1 MSSNNSQSDP
11 KVSAAQMDALN
22 LDDLFLGNDEQ
33 GDSLFDD
40 MDIDLEDMDGIIGGE
55 GGVDVISEEFGGG
68 DGMMGMMMMDASEAR
83 RKRKQSQKTTDASA
97 NDEYTPRS
105 DNASSTIG
113 KKGRT
118 RVLLTHAQIVAQMQ
132 LKQGPQA
139 PPVQPPALAPAAST
153 GPNKIKTRR
162 GGSSR
167 ASTSH
172 PPLASAAGH
181 HPALPQASTAAASTS
196 SKRRKSSLPYL
207 HDPNHP
213 STQAL
218 QHLTNLQT
226 ANPQRYKLIH
236 QAQST
241 VSNFGMKPSETLFF
255 PYMHLPPE
263 VEVKKGQKAF
273 PWMDKLNHASAPD
286 GGGHS
291 TKEKGETS
299 GDSTTSGISSKRS
312 ISTSSPLYAIFTQH
326 LGALVDNHGQE
337 HSPESLQKALAQSTR
352 LAKKYVEKAS
362 ALASTST
369 TPSTSAFVDELAK
382 LLSGCIRQSAFLRQ
396 NLWNMECYAEK
407 HLNEE
412 DFKSCFPVKRREV
425 ERLSGAMWLDTDVPT
440 GATPP
445 FPPPVTSPPKAT
457 KIVASDKWA
466 LPSPSGTKNAPT
478 HGGLNSTPVISV
490 KVKLK
495 YSEWRDKSGR
505 RLVGRLWAPVA
516 WKTAARKAEMAL
528 NRAAAANAA
537 EADKTLPTTF
547 AKALSS
553 GTVNAAVLEEVAS
566 ETLRLKMLG
575 KKATRDTSPT
585 KELTTEA
592 KKASRKKKQKDG
604 ATGANPSSS
613 VSTATSLSK
622 HTISMNPIAAPH
634 DLPHIP
640 SYTPFHPAILAPDSV
655 SSHQTGKDCHRALIY
670 NQHPRVLHSLHAK
683 IFNPFIS
690 PSERR
695 TLLANEISSTLQR
708 MENARLNHQ
717 LEKAQAIRKE
727 MKALQ
732 HVYKEDLEA
741 APEMCNTAG
750 LWKHLEETKYFD
762 KLDEMEDVYDGLEGC
777 WQPELDQTQL
787 LDDGG
792 LWGSLLPP
800 VKVASRRAGEK
811 GVDTEEQSEVEQ
823 SSLLFDRLQSLLVY
837 VDGSDEGDNDDDDD
851 DELLS
856 SLPDFTPEQFTY
868 GPASTTTSDKDAML
882 DVSAL
887 TLDQRT
893 FIQLRAAGLIDT
905 STSSTNL
912 PVVVEDDSAKP
923 STIQPSNSGNDE
935 SIDNVIQ
942 LMKADL
948 STLHVKTNA
957 QVATLQRTAL
967 RHISRA
973 SNRKRKERDDEATMS
988 KYKLLQKIQKEQNE
1002 KRRVSGRVKTGSNK
1016 FDVEQ
1021 WLPW

>member
-1 MSSNNSQSDP
+1 
-11 KVSAAQMDALN
+11 
-22 LDDLFLGNDEQ
+22 
-33 GDSLFDD
+33 
-40 MDIDLEDMDGIIGGE
+40 
-55 GGVDVISEEFGGG
+55 
-68 DGMMGMMMMDASEAR
+68 
-83 RKRKQSQKTTDASA
+83 
-97 NDEYTPRS
+97 
-105 DNASSTIG
+105 
-113 KKGRT
+113 
-118 RVLLTHAQIVAQMQ
+118 
-132 LKQGPQA
+132 
-139 PPVQPPALAPAAST
+139 
-153 GPNKIKTRR
+153 
-162 GGSSR
+162 
-167 ASTSH
+167 
-172 PPLASAAGH
+172 
-181 HPALPQASTAAASTS
+181 
-196 SKRRKSSLPYL
+196 
-207 HDPNHP
+207 
-213 STQAL
+213 
-218 QHLTNLQT
+218 
-226 ANPQRYKLIH
+226 
-236 QAQST
+236 
-241 VSNFGMKPSETLFF
+241 
-255 PYMHLPPE
+255 
-263 VEVKKGQKAF
+263 
-273 PWMDKLNHASAPD
+273 
-286 GGGHS
+286 
-291 TKEKGETS
+291 
-299 GDSTTSGISSKRS
+299 
-312 ISTSSPLYAIFTQH
+312 
-326 LGALVDNHGQE
+326 
-337 HSPESLQKALAQSTR
+337 
-352 LAKKYVEKAS
+352 
-362 ALASTST
+362 
-369 TPSTSAFVDELAK
+369 
-382 LLSGCIRQSAFLRQ
+382 
-396 NLWNMECYAEK
+396 
-407 HLNEE
+407 
-412 DFKSCFPVKRREV
+412 
-425 ERLSGAMWLDTDVPT
+425 
-440 GATPP
+440 
-445 FPPPVTSPPKAT
+445 
-457 KIVASDKWA
+457 
-466 LPSPSGTKNAPT
+466 
-478 HGGLNSTPVISV
+478 
-490 KVKLK
+490 
-495 YSEWRDKSGR
+495 
-505 RLVGRLWAPVA
+505 
-516 WKTAARKAEMAL
+516 
-528 NRAAAANAA
+528 
-537 EADKTLPTTF
+537 
-547 AKALSS
+547 
-553 GTVNAAVLEEVAS
+553 
-566 ETLRLKMLG
+566 
-575 KKATRDTSPT
+575 
-585 KELTTEA
+585 
-592 KKASRKKKQKDG
+592 
-604 ATGANPSSS
+604 
-613 VSTATSLSK
+613 
-622 HTISMNPIAAPH
+622 
-634 DLPHIP
+634 
-640 SYTPFHPAILAPDSV
+640 
-655 SSHQTGKDCHRALIY
+655 
-670 NQHPRVLHSLHAK
+670 
-683 IFNPFIS
+683 
-690 PSERR
+690 
-695 TLLANEISSTLQR
+695 

-717 LEKAQAIRKE
+717 LEKTQAIRKE

-732 HVYKEDLEA
+732 QVYKEDLEA